1 MPKKDHWVSVDVAP
15 SITSCHWCKDRY
27 PT

>member
-15 SITSCHWCKDRY
+15 SITSCLWFKDVFA
-27 PT
+27 T